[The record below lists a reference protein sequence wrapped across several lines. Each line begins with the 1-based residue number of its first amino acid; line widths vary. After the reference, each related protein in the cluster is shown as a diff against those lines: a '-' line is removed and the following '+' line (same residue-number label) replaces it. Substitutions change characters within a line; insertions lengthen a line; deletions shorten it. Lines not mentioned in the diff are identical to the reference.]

1 MNSIIAKHKEHWTK
15 KNFLYST
22 AMGVLLL
29 LASLVVNY
37 NAVNYADSKAGSPV
51 SDLLLDILPIKNMDF
66 IFIYG
71 AIIFIFIVFIVVM
84 NHPRF
89 LPFVL
94 KSVAVFVL
102 IRSLSMILTHI
113 GPIPNQPPLDLNK
126 FFKIFTDEG
135 DLFFS
140 GHTGIPYLMALIFW
154 RDKILKWLFIV
165 LSVVGGLSVLIGRMH
180 YSIDVFAA
188 FFITFGIFHIS
199 KNLFKTDYEYAT
211 KE

>member
-1 MNSIIAKHKEHWTK
+1 MNNIIAKHKEHWSK
-15 KNFLYST
+15 KSFLHST
-22 AMGVLLL
+22 LSGFLLL
-29 LASLVVNY
+29 LASLIVNY
-37 NAVNYADSKAGSPV
+37 NAVNYADSKASSPV
-51 SDLLLDILPIKNMDF
+51 TDLFLDILPIKNMDF

-84 NHPRF
+84 NHPKF

-102 IRSLSMILTHI
+102 IRSFSMILTHI
-113 GPIPNQPPLDLNK
+113 GPIPDQPPLDLNR

-154 RDKILKWLFIV
+154 KDKKLKLLFLT
-165 LSVVGGLSVLIGRMH
+165 LSMIGGLSVLIGRMH

-199 KNLFKTDYEYAT
+199 KNLFKEDYEYAI
-211 KE
+211 KD

>member
-1 MNSIIAKHKEHWTK
+1 MNIIEKNKKHWTNK
-15 KNFLYST
+15 SYLSS
-22 AMGVLLL
+22 AMTGFLLL
-29 LASLVVNY
+29 LASLVINY
-37 NAVNYADSKAGSPV
+37 NAVSYADSKASSSV

-71 AIIFIFIVFIVVM
+71 AIIFIFIVAIVLI
-84 NHPRF
+84 NHPKF

-94 KSVAVFVL
+94 KSLSVFILV
-102 IRSLSMILTHI
+102 RSFSMILTHI
-113 GPIPNQPPLDLNK
+113 GPIPNQPPLDLNR

-140 GHTGIPYLMALIFW
+140 GHTGIPYLIALIFW
-154 RDKILKWLFIV
+154 KDKILKWLFIS
-165 LSVVGGLSVLIGRMH
+165 LSIIGGVSVLVGRMH

-199 KNLFKTDYEYAT
+199 KNLFKADYEYAT
-211 KE
+211 RD